1 MSKTGRV
8 PNHVIRKKKKRGS
21 ERSISDHIKT
31 KSNNGRWLTHVLPV
45 DTSKQEEERKTG
57 R

>member
-8 PNHVIRKKKKRGS
+8 PNHVIRKKGL
-21 ERSISDHIKT
+21 ERSILDHIKT
-31 KSNNGRWLTHVLPV
+31 KPNNGRWLTHVLPV